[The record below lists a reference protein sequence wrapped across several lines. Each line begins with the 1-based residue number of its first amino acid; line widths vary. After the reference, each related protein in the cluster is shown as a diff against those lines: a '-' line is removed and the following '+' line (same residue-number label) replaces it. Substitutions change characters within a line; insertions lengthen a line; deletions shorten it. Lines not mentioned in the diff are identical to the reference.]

1 MSSSF
6 ELETYSPPDKHK
18 RQNVPLVAFENIQR
32 KYSESLADK
41 FIAEIVDLV
50 SQSNLS
56 QWVHNLSAFHTRHTK
71 STYINQVTTWL
82 VNQFKSFG
90 YTNVELHQYNREGY
104 QLDNV
109 VCTKQGAEHN
119 GQILILC
126 AHCDCIM
133 ENPHDVEARAPGAD
147 DNATGVSVML
157 ELARILARV
166 DTKDTIQF
174 IAFSGEEQGFWG
186 STAYAQY
193 VQDNNIN
200 LHRLINLD
208 QVGYPPD
215 DFSIIVERDLGNQV
229 STNDQPSQHFGNLMA
244 RMAAD
249 YTNMPTKLGP
259 IYGSDY
265 MPFEARGY
273 VVIGAYEAERNPNY
287 HSRNDTSDTVDYSY
301 VADVARMTLAT
312 ILYETGALMSL
323 LSVRDIAARCLNKFP
338 PISIRRDI
346 YGGGDPQIR
355 SLREQLK
362 LIRDNC

>member
-1 MSSSF
+1 MSNSF
-6 ELETYSPPDKHK
+6 ELETYPPPDKHK
-18 RQNVPLVAFENIQR
+18 RPEGLLVAPENLQH
-32 KYSESLADK
+32 KPSKSLADK
-41 FIAEIVDLV
+41 FIAEIIALV
-50 SQSNLS
+50 SQSNLNN
-56 QWVHNLSAFHTRHTK
+56 WVHDLSAFHTRHTK
-71 STYINQVTTWL
+71 SIYINQVTTWL

-90 YTNVELHQYNREGY
+90 YTNVRLHQYNKEGY
-104 QLDNV
+104 QLGNV
-109 VCTKQGAEHN
+109 GCTKQGTEHN
-119 GQILILC
+119 SQLLILC

-133 ENPHDVEARAPGAD
+133 ENPNDAEARAPGAD

-174 IAFSGEEQGFWG
+174 IAFTGEEQGFWG
-186 STAYAQY
+186 STAYAQH

-208 QVGYPPD
+208 QVGYPPN

-229 STNDQPSQHFGNLMA
+229 SPNDQPSQHFGNLMV

-265 MPFEARGY
+265 MPFEARSY
-273 VVIGAYEAERNPNY
+273 VVIGAYEAGHNPNY
-287 HSRNDTSDTVDYSY
+287 HSLNDTPDTVDYSY

-312 ILYETGALMSL
+312 ILYETGAL
-323 LSVRDIAARCLNKFP
+323 
-338 PISIRRDI
+338 
-346 YGGGDPQIR
+346 
-355 SLREQLK
+355 
-362 LIRDNC
+362 IRDNC